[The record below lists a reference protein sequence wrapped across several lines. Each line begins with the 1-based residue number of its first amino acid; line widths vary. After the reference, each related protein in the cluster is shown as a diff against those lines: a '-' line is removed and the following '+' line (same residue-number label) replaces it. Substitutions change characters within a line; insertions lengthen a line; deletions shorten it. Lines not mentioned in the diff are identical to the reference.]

1 MRTEERS
8 QGGPGE
14 RSGEKGM
21 GWEAARVAQRLV
33 HLGSNPA
40 LPVLSEGTQSTQ
52 LESHSWL
59 LSVRPSPPTSKGGE
73 EEAWFRVKSW
83 GFLPLVLTSP

>member
-1 MRTEERS
+1 M
-8 QGGPGE
+8 
-14 RSGEKGM
+14 
-21 GWEAARVAQRLV
+21 AQKLV

-40 LPVLSEGTQSTQ
+40 LPILSEGIQSIH
-52 LESHSWL
+52 LESHSQL
-59 LSVRPSPPTSKGGE
+59 LSIWPSSPTSKGGE